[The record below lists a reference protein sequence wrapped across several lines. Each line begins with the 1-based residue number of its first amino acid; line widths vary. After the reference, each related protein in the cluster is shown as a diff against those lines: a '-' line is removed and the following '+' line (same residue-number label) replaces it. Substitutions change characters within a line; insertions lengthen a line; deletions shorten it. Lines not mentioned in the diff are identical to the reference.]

1 MNPSWLTL
9 VAGIGIGTI
18 VAALVSARMSK
29 AVAIAGHRQAW
40 INALRDHL
48 SDYFHMI
55 DRLEAAR
62 KRFDTGAQTAI
73 AEARQTA
80 KKEYRQILLRLN
92 AGEKQHQVLE
102 GLLAGLLDEVDEAR
116 LEEAMGVSRAVLKRE
131 WEVTKGYTVKRM
143 WRASIGRLFSN
154 RRAD

>member
-1 MNPSWLTL
+1 MNPAWLTL

-62 KRFDTGAQTAI
+62 KRFDTGAPTAI

-80 KKEYRQILLRLN
+80 KKGYRQILLRLN

-102 GLLAGLLDEVDEAR
+102 RLLAGLLDEVDE
-116 LEEAMGVSRAVLKRE
+116 V
-131 WEVTKGYTVKRM
+131 
-143 WRASIGRLFSN
+143 SIGVQSGPLIGAQKGPPGRLGAPLMSGASF
-154 RRAD
+154 ALLAA

>member
-1 MNPSWLTL
+1 MGMNPPWATL
-9 VAGIGIGTI
+9 IAGIGIGTI
-18 VAALVSARMSK
+18 VAALVAARMTK

-55 DRLEAAR
+55 DRLSAAR
-62 KRFDTGAQTAI
+62 KRHDTGGPAAV

-92 AGEKQHQVLE
+92 AGEKQHQALSQ
-102 GLLAGLLDEVDEAR
+102 LLLGLLDDTDEVQ
-116 LEEAMGVSRAVLKRE
+116 LEKAMLSSRSVLKRE
-131 WEVTKGYTVKRM
+131 WEVTKGYTIKRL
-143 WRASIGRLFSN
+143 WRGARRRL
-154 RRAD
+154 RRSA